1 MLPSSSS
8 PTIPSG
14 PTGPTWE
21 IAMLFPEQGDWT
33 GEEYLEI
40 SERTNRVVELRDGR
54 VEVQEMPGKTHQQ
67 IVIAFHT
74 ALQDFIRPGKVG
86 EALVAPYP
94 VKVSERTYREPDVV
108 FMLTRNLARLGERF
122 AEGADLVAE
131 VISKDRKRDLVD
143 KRGEYSEARIAEYW
157 IIDPRDHHITVL
169 VLQNGVYVERGS
181 FGSGQRADS
190 LLLSGFSVAVD
201 EILGLARE

>member
-1 MLPSSSS
+1 MLPPSLS

-14 PTGPTWE
+14 PTGPPWE

-67 IVIAFHT
+67 IVIAFYT
-74 ALQDFIRPGKVG
+74 ALKDFVRPGKIG

-108 FMLTRNLARLGERF
+108 FMLAENLARLGERF

-143 KRGEYSEARIAEYW
+143 KRGEYAEVGIAEYW
-157 IIDPRDHHITVL
+157 LIDPRDQRITVL
-169 VLQNGVYVERGS
+169 VLQNGQYLERGP
-181 FGSGQRADS
+181 FGPGQRADS
-190 LLLSGFSVAVD
+190 ALLTGFGVGVD
-201 EILGLARE
+201 QILGLAQE